1 MKWFVIVLYG
11 KGGVMK
17 NETKG
22 NLVIAVI
29 ALLMFIL
36 ILMFS
41 QCTVINCK
49 EYAEINDPEFHY
61 SWMVG
66 MYEECEVKKIKNFT
80 YLLITPKKELIYVE
94 CMSNVDMFPTCEIVL
109 ETKWESNDETQ
120 EQ

>member
-1 MKWFVIVLYG
+1 
-11 KGGVMK
+11 MK